1 MRRLEGRDVEFH
13 QLRYFCAVATEGNF
27 TRAAGRQNVAQP
39 SLSQQILKLEDE
51 LGARL
56 FDRFARSARL
66 TPFGRTFL
74 PRAEAILRQA
84 GDARTE
90 ILEMAGSEKGEVA
103 LGVIPT
109 VGPYLL
115 PPVLCRFAREH
126 PAVTVSVVEEVTP
139 VLLERLHAGR
149 LDLALL
155 ALPVQGA
162 ELVSEEL
169 IREAL
174 FTVVPQNH
182 RLASRRSL
190 DLREIRD
197 EPFLLLKEGHC
208 FRENTIQACR
218 HSRVQPNVV
227 FETGQFS
234 SILALVSAGVGLSIV
249 PAMAVEPRPG
259 CKFIRVRDKR
269 SRRSV
274 GVVYLRS
281 HFATRAHRALL
292 DHLRR
297 MCLKRKHGASRRS
310 GASPI
315 SGLAGFSPRS
325 IESA

>member
-1 MRRLEGRDVEFH
+1 MAR
-13 QLRYFCAVATEGNF
+13 EGNF
-27 TRAAGRQNVAQP
+27 TRAAEKQNIAQP

-51 LGARL
+51 LGAKL

-66 TPFGRTFL
+66 TQFGRTFL

-115 PPVLCRFAREH
+115 PNALPRFAHEH

-169 IREAL
+169 LREPL
-174 FTVVPQNH
+174 FAVVPQSH
-182 RLASRRSL
+182 RLAPRRAI

-208 FRENTIQACR
+208 FRDNTIRACR
-218 HSRVQPNVV
+218 HSRLQPNVV

-234 SILALVSAGVGLSIV
+234 SILALVSAGVGVSIV

-259 CKFIRVRDKR
+259 CKFIRVSDER

-274 GVVYLRS
+274 GVVYLKG
-281 HFATRAHRALL
+281 HFPTRAHRALL
-292 DHLRR
+292 EHLRR
-297 MCLKRKHGASRRS
+297 TFTMRRGTAS
-310 GASPI
+310 I
-315 SGLAGFSPRS
+315 SGLAGSSPRS
-325 IESA
+325 TESA